1 MLSPTVL
8 VDRLAVDKPNDV
20 WAKTPATSFQGEAGW
35 EDITFSLLKNAVDA
49 TSDFIVR
56 KFGPGETEEVLAY
69 MGINDIRYPFVIL
82 GALKAGYRTLSP
94 SPRNSKE
101 GNLAL
106 LKTTK
111 CSKFLCSG
119 EFFSHIAKLS
129 TSMPSL
135 QMLQI
140 PTVDEL
146 LMPFTPAST
155 TPKGRASYSD
165 HETLIILHTSG
176 TTGLPKPIHIKAGV
190 FSTFET
196 ITSIPT
202 PPGRTSTHCSL
213 LLTRLV
219 LSVTPFFHIFG
230 INFLLRALHYQKPIV
245 LLPADK
251 PPTAELI
258 LECIVK
264 TKPSALASAPSMIE
278 DICRLPTGLSVLSTL
293 DFVFYGGAPLAEAC
307 GNQISEVTSL
317 YNGIGST
324 EAFFMPTLRLKDPK
338 DWQYFEWNLEA
349 GMVMEPTEENPNL
362 AEAVIKRRPDGK
374 YQFAFWNFPEL
385 QEWRTHDL
393 FEEHPTKKGLWKF
406 VGRLDDIIVL
416 SNGEKVNP
424 VAFEKIVDGHP
435 WVQGALMLG
444 AGHFQAGI
452 LIEPSKDHQG
462 DDKEEFIDKIWPLIE
477 EANAEYPAYAR
488 VWRSTIMLT
497 KPEKPFKRASKGS
510 MMRQATCK
518 LYETEIEQLYK
529 TQEMAVEESDAA
541 GQSNE
546 DVQELVRKTVRSVLG
561 SRAAR
566 LTDDANIFQ
575 LGADSLQALQL
586 SRILTSSR
594 LKCNAKTVYDNP
606 TVVQLAKAVSA
617 SKKDQSPENAVSR
630 EERMSA
636 MIYRHSRF
644 PKLVSPP
651 SPPKSPPAT
660 FNVLLIG
667 STGSLGSYILKE
679 LLDTP
684 DISQIFCLN
693 RSVSARE
700 RQQKSFDDRGLGSIS
715 PSRVQYFTGE
725 TSAPNFGL
733 EFPHDFASLQQQT
746 DMIIINAWPVNFN
759 SPLEAFEPVIAGTK
773 QCADFSSGSPRKPHI
788 VFISSVAS
796 ILNWAAVRHIPEDG
810 SEIIIGEDWDPDNSL
825 PAKQGY
831 GESKHVA
838 ASILSNALHAGHI
851 NSVAVLRVGQLAG
864 AAEKSGVWNRQ
875 EWLPSLLKTSTATL
889 HLPSSLPSPID
900 WVPTDLA
907 ARAVVDLSLSSYH
920 RSTTTVQTFNLVNPH
935 TVSWSFLVPGIQ
947 EFYSPTRNIKIIP
960 YTDWVDELKRVSA
973 TATDEQIEQ
982 MPALKLLDFFEGLN
996 KAPAAST
1003 GGEEGKQV
1011 DVRFATGHAVAK
1023 SKAMAGMGVINGRMM
1038 RKWMEEWGF

>member
-8 VDRLAVDKPNDV
+8 VDRLAADKPNDV
-20 WAKTPATSFQGEAGW
+20 WVKSPVTSSRGQTSW

-49 TSDFIVR
+49 MSDFIVQQL
-56 KFGPGETEEVLAY
+56 GPGAPDEVIAY

-82 GALKAGYRTLSP
+82 GALKAGYKPLSP

-101 GNLAL
+101 GNIAL
-106 LKTTK
+106 LNTTK
-111 CSKFLCSG
+111 CSKFLCSE
-119 EFFSHIAKLS
+119 EFSPHIAKL
-129 TSMPSL
+129 TASMPSL
-135 QMLQI
+135 KPVQV
-140 PTVDEL
+140 PTVDGL
-146 LMPFTPAST
+146 LKPFTPTLT
-155 TPKGRASYSD
+155 TPTGPTSFSD
-165 HETLIILHTSG
+165 HETLMILHTSG
-176 TTGLPKPIHIKAGV
+176 TTGLPKPIYIKAGV

-213 LLTRLV
+213 FLTRLV

-230 INFLLRALHYQKPIV
+230 INFLLRSLYYQKPIV
-245 LLPADK
+245 LLPAHK

-264 TKPSALASAPSMIE
+264 TKPSALASAPSMLE

-307 GNQISEVTSL
+307 GNQISDVTSV

-324 EAFFMPTLRLKDPK
+324 EAFFMPTLLLKDHK

-374 YQFAFWNFPEL
+374 YQFAFWNFPDL

-424 VAFEKIVDGHP
+424 VAFEKIVDGHS
-435 WVQGALMLG
+435 WVQGSLMLG
-444 AGHFQAGI
+444 VGHFQAG
-452 LIEPSKDHQG
+452 LLVEPSKDHQG
-462 DDKEEFIDKIWPLIE
+462 DDKDGFIDKIWPLIE
-477 EANAEYPAYAR
+477 EANAGYPAYAR
-488 VWRSTIMLT
+488 VWRSTVMLT
-497 KPEKPFKRASKGS
+497 KPEKPFKRTSKGS
-510 MMRQATCK
+510 TMRRATYK
-518 LYETEIEQLYK
+518 LYEDEIEKLYK
-529 TQEMAVEESDAA
+529 EQEVAVEESGTAR
-541 GQSNE
+541 QSTAEVE
-546 DVQELVRKTVRSVLG
+546 DIVRKAIRSVLG
-561 SRAAR
+561 SRAAN

-594 LKCNAKTVYDNP
+594 FICNTKTVYDNP
-606 TVVQLAKAVSA
+606 TVSQLAKAVNGSGKA
-617 SKKDQSPENAVSR
+617 QNSENIVSR

-644 PKLVSPP
+644 PKLASLP
-651 SPPKSPPAT
+651 SPPKSPPAA

-667 STGSLGSYILKE
+667 STGSLGSYLLKE
-679 LLDTP
+679 LLDTTK
-684 DISQIFCLN
+684 ISQIFCLN
-693 RSVSARE
+693 RSINARE
-700 RQQKSFDDRGLGSIS
+700 RQQQSFEDRGLGSIPVS
-715 PSRVQYFTGE
+715 QVQFFAGE

-746 DMIIINAWPVNFN
+746 DIIIINAWPVNFN

-788 VFISSVAS
+788 VFISSIAS
-796 ILNWAAVRHIPEDG
+796 ILNWPAVRHIHEDG
-810 SEIIIGEDWDPDNSL
+810 SEIVIGEDWDPDNSL

-838 ASILSNALHAGHI
+838 ASILSNALNAGHI

-875 EWLPSLLKTSTATL
+875 EWLPSLLKTSTSL
-889 HLPSSLPSPID
+889 LKLPSSLPSPID
-900 WVPTDLA
+900 WIPTDLA
-907 ARAVVDLSLSSYH
+907 AHAVVDLSLSSYH
-920 RSTTTVQTFNLVNPH
+920 CSTSHVQTFNIVNPH
-935 TVSWSFLVPGIQ
+935 IVPWSLLVPGIQ
-947 EFYSPTRNIKIIP
+947 GFYSPAREIETVS
-960 YTDWVDELKRVSA
+960 YADWVEELKRASPA
-973 TATDEQIEQ
+973 ATDEQIEH

-996 KAPAAST
+996 AAAVAGDKST
-1003 GGEEGKQV
+1003 QAE
-1011 DVRFATGHAVAK
+1011 VRFATGHAVTN
-1023 SKAMAGMGVINGRMM
+1023 SKAMAGLGGINGRMM
-1038 RKWMEEWGF
+1038 RKWMEEWKF